1 MTPLTPEQIINSG
14 RHGSGLGNEA
24 TKQVGEQLAQAY
36 REVDRLTKE
45 LDRTLAN
52 MVDRFLNWRLP
63 HDFAPDCGIT
73 FDGCKPDA
81 LGYAPSW
88 PVGTNLLTA
97 DQARAMIKYI
107 IHGEVKK

>member
-1 MTPLTPEQIINSG
+1 VL
-14 RHGSGLGNEA
+14 
-24 TKQVGEQLAQAY
+24 
-36 REVDRLTKE
+36 DRLKKAEAE
-45 LDRTLAN
+45 LAAFKNIDKVL
-52 MVDRFLNWRLP
+52 VDRFLSWRLP

-107 IHGEVKK
+107 IHGEEGK

>member
-1 MTPLTPEQIINSG
+1 MSAENA
-14 RHGSGLGNEA
+14 EA
-24 TKQVGEQLAQAY
+24 SPWG
-36 REVDRLTKE
+36 VDEIKRLEDIDKVI
-45 LDRTLAN
+45 DC

-107 IHGEVKK
+107 IHGEEGK